1 MLQNLELV
9 SESPQQ
15 FLSLNMKFLFSSLIV
30 AAVAAIAGSLI
41 AAPSPLHARAMEQVN
56 SFDSEHDVDIYIR
69 QPLLKLVDHHN
80 DHYITARVLRRA
92 SMANHKA
99 AEDARNTADVMPESG
114 REGWL
119 RQSKKH
125 TAMANW
131 YADMYY
137 EHMAAIQE
145 PTRTELHR
153 EVHSD
158 RNNAFDGIKYAEST
172 SRDAQARM
180 SKTRPVHDTH
190 HT

>member
-1 MLQNLELV
+1 MFICTLIPSNQ
-9 SESPQQ
+9 SHAI
-15 FLSLNMKFLFSSLIV
+15 LSLREAGFRSLR
-30 AAVAAIAGSLI
+30 L
-41 AAPSPLHARAMEQVN
+41 
-56 SFDSEHDVDIYIR
+56 
-69 QPLLKLVDHHN
+69 
-80 DHYITARVLRRA
+80 A

-99 AEDARNTADVMPESG
+99 AKDARNTADVVPESG

-125 TAMANW
+125 TEMANG

-158 RNNAFDGIKYAEST
+158 RNSAFDGIKYAEST